1 MAEETLTTPR
11 LITYDVDII
20 TATGP
25 KELADK
31 MRELLEDDYPWQPS
45 GGVTVLHNGT
55 LCICMVQIVSEEDI
69 DEKTGKLL

>member
-45 GGVTVLHNGT
+45 GDVTL
-55 LCICMVQIVSEEDI
+55 S
-69 DEKTGKLL
+69 